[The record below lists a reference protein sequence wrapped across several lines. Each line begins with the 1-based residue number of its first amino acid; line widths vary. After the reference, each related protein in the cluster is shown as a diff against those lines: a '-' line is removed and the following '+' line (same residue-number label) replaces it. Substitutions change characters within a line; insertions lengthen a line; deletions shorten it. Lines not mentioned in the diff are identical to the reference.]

1 GNVFMRVLSLLAFF
15 LVTLASVAW
24 AEERIALV
32 IGNSNYSSV
41 SSLDNAV
48 NDAEM
53 ISASLSDVGFEVTLV
68 VNSTQLDLKR
78 AIAQFGR
85 RLRAAGPDT
94 VGLFYYAGHGVQSFG
109 SNYLLPVDASLTDA
123 ADLDLVAFE
132 ASSVL
137 RQMASAR
144 NRTNIVILDACR
156 NNPFE
161 DIPDLNDNGL
171 AEMKAPTGTYLAYAT
186 APGAVAFDG
195 VGENSP
201 YTAALAQAIQTEGA
215 PIEAVFKQVRVSVL
229 EETSG
234 AQTPWDTSSLT
245 QDFVFRKGRQLTP
258 AEVAERQLWNSVS
271 QSSDPVQ
278 IMLFLRSYPD
288 GMFAAEARAAL
299 TVALQDELSG
309 GAAPVVEA
317 DPAPEPEA
325 PVSASPAPPP
335 DLEMQLMETARASG
349 LKADYEAYLEA
360 FPEGVFAEL
369 VKIEIAG
376 IEANETQDPDAGNQ
390 IAAAAPPV
398 AAEVAP
404 APERVAPLPVIFDQP
419 MPEGIAEVR
428 GKTIL
433 EAANG
438 SPLFPPIEG
447 LPEELW
453 KDQQCSNCHQWTR
466 DALCTQA
473 MSYLN
478 TSATRAL
485 EKQHPYGGSFKRN
498 LRTWAQGDCE

>member
-1 GNVFMRVLSLLAFF
+1 MRALSLLFF
-15 LVTLASVAW
+15 VLAGLAPAAW
-24 AEERIALV
+24 AEERIALI
-32 IGNSNYSSV
+32 IGNSQYASV
-41 SSLDNAV
+41 SALDNAV
-48 NDAEM
+48 NDAELM
-53 ISASLSDVGFEVTLV
+53 GDALEAVGFDVTLV
-68 VNSTQLDLKR
+68 ANSTQVELKR

-85 RLRAAGPDT
+85 QLRASGPDT

-109 SNYLLPVDASLTDA
+109 SNYLLPVDASLSDA

-195 VGENSP
+195 VGQNSP
-201 YTAALAQAIQTEGA
+201 FTAALAEAIQTEDA
-215 PIEAVFKQVRVSVL
+215 PIEAVFKQVRVAVL
-229 EETSG
+229 DETSG

-245 QDFVFRKGRQLTP
+245 QDFVFRPGRQLT
-258 AEVAERQLWNSVS
+258 AEEVAEQQLWNSVS

-299 TVALQDELSG
+299 TEALQDELSSG
-309 GAAPVVEA
+309 TAPVVEA
-317 DPAPEPEA
+317 APAPEA
-325 PVSASPAPPP
+325 PVSVTPAPPP

-349 LKADYEAYLEA
+349 LKSDYEAYLEA
-360 FPEGVFAEL
+360 FPDGVFAEL

-376 IEANETQDPDAGNQ
+376 IEAKASQDPDAGNQ
-390 IAAAAPPV
+390 IAAAAPP
-398 AAEVAP
+398 AESDTAP
-404 APERVAPLPVIFDQP
+404 APAPADPLPVLFDQP
-419 MPEGIAEVR
+419 MPEGAPEIR

-447 LPEELW
+447 LPDALW

-473 MSYLN
+473 TSYLK

-498 LRTWAQGDCE
+498 LRTWAQGDCQ

>member
-1 GNVFMRVLSLLAFF
+1 MRVLSLLLFVIAG
-15 LVTLASVAW
+15 LSPAAW

-32 IGNSNYSSV
+32 IGNGSYSSV
-41 SSLDNAV
+41 SALDNAV
-48 NDAEM
+48 NDAEVM
-53 ISASLSDVGFEVTLV
+53 TQSLRAVGFDVTLV
-68 VNSTQLDLKR
+68 VNSTQIELKR

-85 RLRAAGPDT
+85 RLRAGGRDT

-109 SNYLLPVDASLTDA
+109 SNYLLPVDASLSDA

-195 VGENSP
+195 VGQNSP
-201 YTAALAQAIQTEGA
+201 YTAALADAIQSEGA
-215 PIEAVFKQVRVSVL
+215 PIEAVFKQVRVAVL

-234 AQTPWDTSSLT
+234 AQTPWDMSSLT
-245 QDFVFRKGRQLTP
+245 DDFVFRPGRQLTA
-258 AEVAERQLWNSVS
+258 AEVAEQQLWNSVS

-299 TVALQDELSG
+299 SQALEDELSG
-309 GAAPVVEA
+309 GAAPVAEA
-317 DPAPEPEA
+317 APEPAPAA
-325 PVSASPAPPP
+325 PVSVTPTPPP

-349 LKADYEAYLEA
+349 LKEDYQAYLDA
-360 FPEGVFAEL
+360 FPQGVFAEL

-376 IEANETQDPDAGNQ
+376 IEAKETQDPDAGNQ

-398 AAEVAP
+398 QTDTVAE
-404 APERVAPLPVIFDQP
+404 PERAAPLPVIFDQP
-419 MPEGIAEVR
+419 MPEGVQEIR

-438 SPLFPPIEG
+438 SPLFPPIDG
-447 LPEELW
+447 LPDAMW

-473 MSYLN
+473 MSYLE